1 MLPKTNSWFRLLKTA
16 GWALLPAAFLLAGC
30 AGVQEGWTSYPRAR
44 EVKNAYFEA
53 QIKPARHDPG
63 NGPFQGFFLYI
74 RNLSRDPLEIAWDRT
89 YYIQGRE
96 NKGGF
101 IVGDGDAETH
111 PYFPTPPRRIPPGRV
126 LQEYL
131 WPEHLAAAAAD
142 NAGER
147 ALQPLKPGTHGVYL
161 TIVHPGL
168 EASPILPPQ
177 PDEDH
182 YPWNQALARKHPY
195 LGSEPTETDLAV
207 FLPLSIVLE

>member
-1 MLPKTNSWFRLLKTA
+1 MSPITNHWFGFLKTGLCA
-16 GWALLPAAFLLAGC
+16 VLAAFLLAGC

-53 QIKPARHDPG
+53 QIKPARRDPG
-63 NGPFQGFFLYI
+63 EGPFQGFFLYI
-74 RNLSRDPLEIAWDRT
+74 KNLSRDPLEIAWDRT

-101 IVGDGDAETH
+101 IVGDGDAAAH
-111 PYFPTPPRRIPPGRV
+111 PYFPTPPRSILPGRV

-131 WPEHLAAAAAD
+131 WPDHLAAAAD

-161 TIVHPGL
+161 TIVYPGL
-168 EASPILPPQ
+168 EAAPILPPQ
-177 PDEDH
+177 PDEDR
-182 YPWNQALARKHPY
+182 YPWNQALAPRKPY
-195 LGSEPTETDLAV
+195 LASEYIESDLAV